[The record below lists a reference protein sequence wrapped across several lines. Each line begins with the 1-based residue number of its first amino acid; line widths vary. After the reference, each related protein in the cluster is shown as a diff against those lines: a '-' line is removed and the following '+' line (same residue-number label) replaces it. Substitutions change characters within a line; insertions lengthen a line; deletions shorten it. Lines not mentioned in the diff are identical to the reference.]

1 MAITAA
7 LGGDVAFTVVG
18 DGAATT
24 ITITLADL
32 ATLLGYLMP
41 SAITAVDLID
51 FSLPGGAAGVTCR
64 PTVASA
70 GAAILLTFSAVLVNA
85 RNYAVALR
93 LWA

>member
-7 LGGDVAFTVVG
+7 LGGDVSLTVVG
-18 DGAATT
+18 DGSATT
-24 ITITLADL
+24 ITITLAAL

-51 FSLPGGAAGVTCR
+51 FSLPAGAPAITCR

-70 GAAILLTFSAVLVNA
+70 GAAILLTFSSALANA
-85 RNYAVALR
+85 TNYAVALR